1 MYGTIRTAAYEPDPA
16 HGPLLE
22 SLHVMRLG
30 TELHTALTRLYDHAR
45 HHDGRPARLPVRQLN
60 SLLRALAPG
69 VVATARNADA
79 AGRPWLYGSEPLPAE
94 VVGPLVATWA
104 AGLLR
109 ARGDDDTED
118 DDADTLDR
126 EDRLLDQLDTVVADL
141 PSWESEEVDLTET
154 TVSPGGT
161 AEPAQRVFGLLPEWV
176 AHRLAARPFDVLGPD
191 IRFRVVSREGGAEL
205 VSWPPR
211 AHEHNKRTWYYSAL
225 LTIAVHT
232 VPFAARP
239 RVHVSTSIRRW
250 ATSLAIAPRD
260 LRGSTVLLDAPLP
273 WPDGPGRARRLV
285 ENTLAYDRARGRVVW
300 RRHSPAILLP
310 DLDIVRRYPEAAD
323 LFSAP
328 GTWLAGRDGIAAGIV
343 YSPVLGPHSVGPGLM
358 PRERSLLDAWVEEGL
373 RPMLRRVPDLGR
385 VTRRNTPSLLPRTA
399 PADQP
404 EPREAALC
412 LGRRSALAK
421 VLDGAPLDV
430 ELLWQTPE
438 TRDAL
443 IAALPALIGLP
454 PGRRVDDGEGG
465 EGDGGG
471 ATWRWQT
478 DGIDIRV
485 RARPAGRLA
494 DPLRLPGDRGRS
506 RALRLA
512 DAVTGRCDL
521 VSRELTEPADGLGVA
536 LVEIRG
542 KEGFRKVPDSDPKH
556 ALRLACAH
564 RGRLSQFITVPTEAE
579 EALAHRARWAWL
591 DVLRQLGAL
600 SPPAHRVGAGI
611 PGDLQYA
618 ALWLVRHTRKG
629 PTRCP
634 VRRLVAVRVRP
645 GDGTVHGWDA
655 ERAEWVPYHRLL
667 RLLAAE
673 GTQAPPAAPG
683 GTATGGRV
691 RETAAERPWPY
702 EATAGRPWPYEAER
716 QIRTLL
722 YQFRDR
728 PTLLLAD
735 LGNLRQCWPRL
746 RNGALARDMLGFG
759 ADRDQRLAVYGPDL
773 RLVLTRD
780 GNGREEVPEWYAH
793 DGTGKVGFSQ
803 GVWGPAEPDNR
814 VFASTTDVPHT
825 ATLPKGL
832 MKLVP
837 VAPHRTAPRKTA
849 WNPVYL
855 ELTVLGCLSEKAL
868 ADAGRP
874 EEPADSP
881 AEWATL
887 AHQLRLHDDYPPL
900 SRPLPLHLARLAGEY
915 VLPLAEPAPRSAA
928 PASQPTASASQPTAS
943 ASQPAGSA
951 GSGGDGSG

>member
-16 HGPLLE
+16 YGPLLE
-22 SLHVMRLG
+22 PLHVMRLG
-30 TELHTALTRLYDHAR
+30 AELHSALIRLHDHAR
-45 HHDGRPARLPVRQLN
+45 HHDGRPGRLPVRRLN

-69 VVATARNADA
+69 VVATARDADA
-79 AGRPWLYGSEPLPAE
+79 VPDNPWLYGSEPVPAE
-94 VVGPLVATWA
+94 VVGPLVGTWA

-109 ARGDDDTED
+109 EREDDDTD
-118 DDADTLDR
+118 DTDAGTLEL
-126 EDRLLDQLDTVVADL
+126 EDRLLERLDMVVAEL
-141 PSWESEEVDLTET
+141 PPWETEEVDLTET

-161 AEPAQRVFGLLPEWV
+161 AVPARRVFGLLPEWL
-176 AHRLAARPFDVLGPD
+176 ALRLAARPFGALGPG
-191 IRFRVVSREGGAEL
+191 IRFRMAGRDSGAEL
-205 VSWPPR
+205 VSWPPQ
-211 AHEHNKRTWYYSAL
+211 AHRHGKQTWYYSAL
-225 LTIAVHT
+225 ITIAVHT
-232 VPFAARP
+232 VPFAERF

-250 ATSLAIAPRD
+250 ATSLAVQPRD

-273 WPDGPGRARRLV
+273 WPDGPDRSRRLV
-285 ENTLAYDRARGRVVW
+285 ENSLGYDHTLRKVVW
-300 RRHSPAILLP
+300 RRHSPAVLLP
-310 DLDIVRRYPEAAD
+310 DLDIVRRYPAPAE

-328 GTWLAGRDGIAAGIV
+328 EAWLGGRDGVAAGIV
-343 YSPVLGPHSVGPGLM
+343 YSPALGPHGVAPGLM
-358 PRERSLLDAWVEEGL
+358 PKERSLLDAWVEEGL
-373 RPMLRRVPDLGR
+373 RPVLRRVPDLGR
-385 VTRRNTPSLLPRTA
+385 VTRRNTPSLLPRSA
-399 PADQP
+399 PAGQR
-404 EPREAALC
+404 EAREAALS
-412 LGRRSALAK
+412 LSRRSALAG
-421 VLDGAPLDV
+421 VLDGATLDI

-443 IAALPALIGLP
+443 ITALPPLLGLP
-454 PGRRVDDGEGG
+454 PGRSVRGEG
-465 EGDGGG
+465 E
-471 ATWRWQT
+471 TWRWQT

-485 RARPAGRLA
+485 RARPAGQLA
-494 DPLRLPGDRGRS
+494 DALRPPGDRRRP

-512 DAVTGRCDL
+512 DAVAGRCDL
-521 VSRELTEPADGLGVA
+521 VSRCLAPRPDGLGVA

-556 ALRLACAH
+556 ALRIACA
-564 RGRLSQFITVPTEAE
+564 RQGRLSQFITVPAEAE
-579 EALAHRARWAWL
+579 EALSHRARWAWL
-591 DVLRQLGAL
+591 DILRQLGAISL
-600 SPPAHRVGAGI
+600 PEHRVGAGI

-618 ALWLVRHTRKG
+618 ALWLVRHTGKG

-667 RLLAAE
+667 RLLASEGAE
-673 GTQAPPAAPG
+673 ASSAAF
-683 GTATGGRV
+683 AEAREGGRQEAEP
-691 RETAAERPWPY
+691 RRRSAHET
-702 EATAGRPWPYEAER
+702 ER

-722 YQFRDR
+722 YQLRDR

-746 RNGALARDMLGFG
+746 RNGSLVRDMLGFG
-759 ADRDQRLAVYGPDL
+759 ADRDQRLTVYGPDL
-773 RLVLTRD
+773 RVIVTRD

-803 GVWGPAEPDNR
+803 GVWGPARPDNR

-837 VAPHRTAPRKTA
+837 VASHRTAPAKAA

-868 ADAGRP
+868 ADAGR
-874 EEPADSP
+874 EEETADSP

-915 VLPLAEPAPRSAA
+915 VLPLAVPLPR
-928 PASQPTASASQPTAS
+928 
-943 ASQPAGSA
+943 PAGP
-951 GSGGDGSG
+951 GDDGGR

>member
-16 HGPLLE
+16 CGPLPE
-22 SLHVMRLG
+22 PLHVMRLG
-30 TELHTALTRLYDHAR
+30 AELHAALTDLHDHAR
-45 HHDGRPARLPVRQLN
+45 HHNGRPTRLPVRQLN

-79 AGRPWLYGSEPLPAE
+79 AADTPWLYGSEPVPAE
-94 VVGPLVATWA
+94 VVGPLVGTWA

-109 ARGDDDTED
+109 VREDDDT
-118 DDADTLDR
+118 DDADVRAIEL
-126 EDRLLDQLDTVVADL
+126 EDRLLERLDTVVAEL
-141 PSWESEEVDLTET
+141 PPWETEEVDLTEA

-161 AEPAQRVFGLLPEWV
+161 AVPARRVFGLLPEWL
-176 AHRLAARPFDVLGPD
+176 AHRLAARPCHALGPD

-205 VSWPPR
+205 VSWPPQ
-211 AHEHNKRTWYYSAL
+211 AHQHRKQTWYYSAL
-225 LTIAVHT
+225 ITITVHT
-232 VPFAARP
+232 VPFAERF

-250 ATSLAIAPRD
+250 ATSLAVQPRD
-260 LRGSTVLLDAPLP
+260 LRGSTVLLDTPLP
-273 WPDGPGRARRLV
+273 WPDGPDRSRRLV
-285 ENTLAYDRARGRVVW
+285 ENSVGYDHTLGHLVW
-300 RRHSPAILLP
+300 RRHSPAVLLP
-310 DLDIVRRYPEAAD
+310 DVDIVRRYPKAAEM
-323 LFSAP
+323 FSAP
-328 GTWLAGRDGIAAGIV
+328 ETWLGGRDGIAAGIV
-343 YSPVLGPHSVGPGLM
+343 YSPALGPHSVAPGLM
-358 PRERSLLDAWVEEGL
+358 PKERSLLDAWVEEGL

-385 VTRRNTPSLLPRTA
+385 VTRRNTPSLLPRSA
-399 PADQP
+399 RADQ
-404 EPREAALC
+404 RETREGALS
-412 LGRRSALAK
+412 LGRRAALAG
-421 VLDGAPLDV
+421 VLAGAPLDV

-443 IAALPALIGLP
+443 IAALPPLLGLP
-454 PGRRVDDGEGG
+454 PGRGVRGEG
-465 EGDGGG
+465 E
-471 ATWRWQT
+471 TWRWQT
-478 DGIDIRV
+478 DGVDIRV
-485 RARPAGRLA
+485 RARPAGPLA
-494 DPLRLPGDRGRS
+494 DALRLPGDRRRP
-506 RALRLA
+506 RALRFA
-512 DAVTGRCDL
+512 DAVAARCDL
-521 VSRELTEPADGLGVA
+521 VSRCLTPRPDGPGVA
-536 LVEIRG
+536 LVEIKGR
-542 KEGFRKVPDSDPKH
+542 EGFKKVPDSDPKH
-556 ALRLACAH
+556 ALRIACA
-564 RGRLSQFITVPTEAE
+564 REGRLSQFITVPAEAE
-579 EALAHRARWAWL
+579 EALSHRARWAWL
-591 DVLRQLGAL
+591 DVLRQLGAI
-600 SPPAHRVGAGI
+600 SPPEHRVGAGI

-655 ERAEWVPYHRLL
+655 ERAEWVPYHQLL
-667 RLLAAE
+667 RLLASEESEAPSAAFE
-673 GTQAPPAAPG
+673 ETPVGGAYQQALRRRHSAD
-683 GTATGGRV
+683 
-691 RETAAERPWPY
+691 ET
-702 EATAGRPWPYEAER
+702 ER

-746 RNGALARDMLGFG
+746 RNGTLVRDMLGFG
-759 ADRDQRLAVYGPDL
+759 TERDQRLTVYGPDL

-793 DGTGKVGFSQ
+793 DGGEKVGFSQ
-803 GVWGPAEPDNR
+803 GVWGPARPDNR

-837 VAPHRTAPRKTA
+837 VASHRTAPRKAA

-868 ADAGRP
+868 AEAGRQ
-874 EEPADSP
+874 EETADSP

-915 VLPLAEPAPRSAA
+915 VLPLAAPSPRPAEP
-928 PASQPTASASQPTAS
+928 
-943 ASQPAGSA
+943 
-951 GSGGDGSG
+951 GGDGGR